1 MNEENKIVHKASE
14 GIDLANMISK
24 EPWTGPNAEKLQEE
38 VNAVLEENDRLVMDR
53 LGYTTKEQLHEHRI
67 ETAEQFQEFVN
78 KTVADYEARQAEES
92 NNKATD
98 EEERITAIIFSDPE
112 LRELYST
119 NKQEAILQAKIR
131 MFENAETESVPL
143 TSKLEDDD
151 DEYRPRM

>member
-1 MNEENKIVHKASE
+1 MKEEKYKEVLES
-14 GIDLANMISK
+14 ISK
-24 EPWTGPNAEKLQEE
+24 KIDQDVMKKLG
-38 VNAVLEENDRLVMDR
+38 L
-53 LGYTTKEQLHEHRI
+53 TSKEQLDEYRAKA
-67 ETAEQFQEFVN
+67 AEQFQEFVN

>member
-1 MNEENKIVHKASE
+1 MKEEKYKEVLES
-14 GIDLANMISK
+14 ISK
-24 EPWTGPNAEKLQEE
+24 KIDQDVMKKLG
-38 VNAVLEENDRLVMDR
+38 L
-53 LGYTTKEQLHEHRI
+53 TSKEQLDEYRAKA
-67 ETAEQFQEFVN
+67 AEQFQEFVN

-98 EEERITAIIFSDPE
+98 EEERITAIIFSEPE

>member
-1 MNEENKIVHKASE
+1 MKEERYHEALES
-14 GIDLANMISK
+14 ISK
-24 EPWTGPNAEKLQEE
+24 KRDQDVMEKLG
-38 VNAVLEENDRLVMDR
+38 L
-53 LGYTTKEQLHEHRI
+53 TSKEQLDEYRAKA
-67 ETAEQFQEFVN
+67 AEQYQEFVN
-78 KTVADYEARQAEES
+78 KTVADYEAMQAEES

-98 EEERITAIIFSDPE
+98 EEERITSIIFSDPE

-119 NKQEAILQAKIR
+119 NKQEAILQARIR

>member
-1 MNEENKIVHKASE
+1 MKEEKYHEVLES
-14 GIDLANMISK
+14 ISK
-24 EPWTGPNAEKLQEE
+24 KIDQDVMNKLG
-38 VNAVLEENDRLVMDR
+38 L
-53 LGYTTKEQLHEHRI
+53 TSKEQLDEYRAKA
-67 ETAEQFQEFVN
+67 AEQYQEFVN
-78 KTVADYEARQAEES
+78 KTVADYEAMQAEES

-98 EEERITAIIFSDPE
+98 EEERITSIIFSDPE

-119 NKQEAILQAKIR
+119 NKQEAILQARIR

>member
-1 MNEENKIVHKASE
+1 MEEEKYNE
-14 GIDLANMISK
+14 
-24 EPWTGPNAEKLQEE
+24 
-38 VNAVLEENDRLVMDR
+38 VLESVSKKIDQDVMKK
-53 LGYTTKEQLHEHRI
+53 LGLTSKEQLDEYRAKA
-67 ETAEQFQEFVN
+67 AEQFQEFVN

-119 NKQEAILQAKIR
+119 NKQEAILEAKIR

>member
-1 MNEENKIVHKASE
+1 MEEEKYNEVLES
-14 GIDLANMISK
+14 ISK
-24 EPWTGPNAEKLQEE
+24 KIDQDVMKKLG
-38 VNAVLEENDRLVMDR
+38 L
-53 LGYTTKEQLHEHRI
+53 TSKEQLDEYRAKA
-67 ETAEQFQEFVN
+67 AEQFQGFVN
-78 KTVADYEARQAEES
+78 KTVADYGAMQAEES

-143 TSKLEDDD
+143 TSIEET
-151 DEYRPRM
+151 DEEEEEYIQKM